1 MTSTEQHTDP
11 LHQPGAPSTHWTTIN
26 AEENLPG
33 VVTPLSGSF
42 WLRPISVGTLGAF
55 VELGV
60 LREEEARFSDVIDE
74 RICSIMSGRFC
85 ANVDLLRKCAD
96 QTPGTSGDALEQQLF
111 ANVRPGQPKYSARW
125 RYPIVA
131 AKAPIAAARIAG
143 WVHREFARSQDWWS
157 RSVAQA
163 PSDDM
168 AKARLRLQGAQDHMA
183 RVLRPHTLGT
193 FMTQGIF
200 DQLTRMV
207 DSVGRSD
214 LLLEISRGL
223 GSLEETDMLGHL
235 WDVAHDRLELSA
247 FLGQYGFHGPGEAAA
262 SATVWREDPDM
273 LKAVLETYRAMDES
287 RSPQSIAADVA
298 RQRREATAEL
308 MRLLPA
314 SKRPVAKLL
323 LSLSDRYW
331 PLRETGKAT
340 LLHSID
346 VARAASRR
354 LGVLLAQEGRIAAPE
369 DVAYLTVEELIA
381 DNGTTDWTSEI
392 AFRRARREEYLTLE
406 IPQSWDGAPV
416 GVESGPRLAGTAF
429 ELIGIG
435 GSPGVV
441 EGVVRVITNPLED
454 DLEDG
459 EILVCETTDPSWASL
474 FLVASALVIDV
485 GSPMSHGAIVAREMG
500 VPCVINTRTGTREL
514 RTGDRVRVN
523 GSTGHVEILERAQSS
538 ATPKEQ

>member
-1 MTSTEQHTDP
+1 MAAEHVDP
-11 LHQPGAPSTHWTTIN
+11 LHQPGAAATHWTTIN

-60 LREEEARFSDVIDE
+60 LKEQDARFSDVIDE

-96 QTPGTSGDALEQQLF
+96 KTPGTSGDALEQQLF
-111 ANVRPGQPKYSARW
+111 ANVRPGQPKYSARG
-125 RYPIVA
+125 RYPVVA
-131 AKAPIAAARIAG
+131 AKAPVAAARIAS

-157 RSVAQA
+157 RSIAQA
-163 PSDDM
+163 PSDDFEK
-168 AKARLRLQGAQDHMA
+168 AKLRLHGAQDHMA

-200 DQLTRMV
+200 DQLTSLV
-207 DSVGRSD
+207 ESIGRAD

-235 WDVAHDRLELSA
+235 WEVAQGRKDLSE
-247 FLGQYGFHGPGEAAA
+247 FLAQYGFHGPGEAAA

-273 LKAVLETYRAMDES
+273 LKSVLETYRAMDEA
-287 RSPQSIAADVA
+287 RSPQSIAAEVA
-298 RQRREATAEL
+298 RKRNEATAEL
-308 MRLLPA
+308 MSLLPA
-314 SKRPVAKLL
+314 AKRPIARILL
-323 LSLSDRYW
+323 KLSDKYW

-354 LGVLLAQEGRIAAPE
+354 LGVLLAQEGRILQPE
-369 DVAYLTVEELIA
+369 DVAYITVEELVA
-381 DNGTTDWTSEI
+381 DDGSTDWKPEVE
-392 AFRRARREEYLTLE
+392 FRRARREEYLKLE
-406 IPQSWDGAPV
+406 IPQSWDGSPV
-416 GVESGPRLAGTAF
+416 AVENGPASDHTSV
-429 ELIGIG
+429 ELTGIG
-435 GSPGVV
+435 GSPGIA
-441 EGVVRVITNPLED
+441 EGIVRVISNPLDD
-454 DLEDG
+454 DLNDG

-474 FLVASALVIDV
+474 FLVASALIIDV
-485 GSPMSHGAIVAREMG
+485 GSAMSHGAIVAREMG

-523 GSTGHVEILERAQSS
+523 GSTGHVEILARAEV
-538 ATPKEQ
+538 AAAAKEQ